1 MEELLMP
8 DDPISGM
15 MFSTIYTR
23 IASLITVNAGV
34 LVIAQWAQAATE
46 PLFQAWV
53 GGMAQRL
60 PETFPNMPRE
70 AMSSGDRLGQIASE
84 NHRNAIAAI
93 NATVLVFAHTVT
105 DSAIDELLEISAKG
119 VPERWRTDKE
129 KFSVTLRELKHTQLE
144 DYIRTARNRLVQHQK
159 AKSLPEKVQYL
170 FTISQ
175 CGPDAFGIKLDAKLL
190 AEADLARHR
199 IIHGAAF
206 TEPLERLH
214 GMLSATLYAASA
226 TILAVAYS
234 CGYQHVRDHNG
245 IVFNPI
251 EQSATEE

>member
-1 MEELLMP
+1 MT

-23 IASLITVNAGV
+23 IASLISVNAGV

-46 PLFQAWV
+46 PLFRSWV
-53 GGMAQRL
+53 GGMAQGL
-60 PETFPNMPRE
+60 PEEFPSIPRE
-70 AMSSGDRLGQIASE
+70 ALSSGEHLGLIASE
-84 NHRNAIAAI
+84 YHRNAIAAI
-93 NATVLVFAHTVT
+93 NAAALVFAHTVT
-105 DSAIDELLEISAKG
+105 DSAIDDLLEISAKG

-129 KFSVTLRELKHTQLE
+129 KFSVTLRELQETPLE
-144 DYIRTARNRLVQHQK
+144 DYIRGARNRLVQQQK
-159 AKSLPEKVQYL
+159 AKSLPAKVQYL

-190 AEADLARHR
+190 AEADLVRHR
-199 IIHGAAF
+199 IVHGAAF

-214 GMLSATLYAASA
+214 AMLSATLYAATA
-226 TILAVAYS
+226 AIFAVAYS
-234 CGYQHVRDHNG
+234 CGYQQVRDHTG
-245 IVFNPI
+245 VVFNPI